1 MQQDLQAL
9 AVETPPLAPVS
20 YGECVERLARAV
32 DQHNDDELEEVA
44 RLISQLAV
52 VIEM

>member
-1 MQQDLQAL
+1 MEQDLQTL
-9 AVETPPLAPVS
+9 SFNPQTFAPVS
-20 YGECVERLARAV
+20 YGECIERLARAV

-52 VIEM
+52 VIEV